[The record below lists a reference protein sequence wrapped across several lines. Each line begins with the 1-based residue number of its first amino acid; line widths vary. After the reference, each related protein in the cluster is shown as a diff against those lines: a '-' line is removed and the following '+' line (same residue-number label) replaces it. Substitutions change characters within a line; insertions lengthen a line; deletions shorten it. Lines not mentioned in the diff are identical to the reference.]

1 MVISRRRFVSGL
13 AAAASAP
20 FVRLGAGLPQ
30 GPRFTGG
37 LRHGL
42 PVPAIGWRGQS
53 AASLGLQQGTLA
65 VKDRLRPGD
74 AAASGQA
81 IPRLPATVG
90 ADLRRTF
97 RDLRR
102 HFVFE
107 YYPWYGTS
115 PWRHW
120 DQWQRVPPYD
130 IAATSMPRLG
140 PYDSRDA
147 AVIAQHARWMAEA
160 GVGAINV
167 SWWGRDTWEDRL
179 VPRIMD
185 VMRDHDIAVTF
196 HLEPYT
202 NDRAA
207 TYADDVL
214 YLLREYGE
222 RRRWDAFLLLE
233 DASGTPA
240 PVFKSFRTIVPPMG
254 QDCHGV
260 TYPVPDYVPDG
271 TWRRTTDGLRS
282 TLRADFERLTLL
294 ADVTDIGRMRAAGFD
309 GMAIYDNFIR
319 PPAWHALARDC
330 SARDLLFS
338 FNVNAGFDG
347 IALRTVEPDSCYVP
361 TPIEPAGEYDWDAA
375 EAREAA
381 ARRSEARLL
390 ESFNTTLRLQTDR
403 SLSNARRGFFLV
415 FINSFNEWH
424 EGTQFEP
431 AKDAADL
438 SPEERRA
445 DYRNPANGSYR
456 LQNLRERLRPI
467 LTAR

>member
-1 MVISRRRFVSGL
+1 MVSRRRFVSSL
-13 AAAASAP
+13 AAAAASAP
-20 FVRLGAGLPQ
+20 FLRVGAGPPLRPQ
-30 GPRFTGG
+30 FAGG
-37 LRHGL
+37 LRSSL
-42 PVPAIGWRGQS
+42 PLPAIRWRGQS
-53 AASLGLQQGTLA
+53 AVSLGLQQGTLA
-65 VKDRLRPGD
+65 VRERLRPADG
-74 AAASGQA
+74 APSGQA
-81 IPRLPATVG
+81 VPRLPATLG

-120 DQWQRVPPYD
+120 DQWERVPPYD

-140 PYDSRDA
+140 PYDSRDT
-147 AVIAQHARWMAEA
+147 AVMTQHARWIAEA

-167 SWWGRDTWEDRL
+167 SWWGRDTWEDRV
-179 VPRIMD
+179 VPRLMD

-202 NDRAA
+202 NNRAG
-207 TYADDVL
+207 TYTDDVL
-214 YLLREYGE
+214 YLMREYGE
-222 RRRWDAFLLLE
+222 RRRWDCFLLLE
-233 DASGTPA
+233 DSSGEAA

-260 TYPVPDYVPDG
+260 TYSVPDYVPDG
-271 TWRRTTDGLRS
+271 TWRRTTDGLRRI
-282 TLRADFERLTLL
+282 LRDDFERVTLL
-294 ADVTDIGRMRAAGFD
+294 ADVTDLGRMRAAGFD
-309 GMAIYDNFIR
+309 GMAIYDNFVR
-319 PPAWHALARDC
+319 PSTWHSLARAC
-330 SARDLLFS
+330 AERDLLFS

-347 IALRTVEPDSCYVP
+347 IALRTIEPDSCYVP
-361 TPIEPAGEYDWDAA
+361 TPIEPAGEYDWD
-375 EAREAA
+375 ETTAREAA
-381 ARRSEARLL
+381 ARKSEARLL
-390 ESFNTTLRLQTDR
+390 ESFNTTLRLQTDPV
-403 SLSNARRGFFLV
+403 LSNARKGFLLA

-431 AKDAADL
+431 GKDYASL
-438 SPEERRA
+438 SPEERRF

-467 LTAR
+467 FTG

>member
-1 MVISRRRFVSGL
+1 MVISRRRFLSGL
-13 AAAASAP
+13 GAAAASAP
-20 FVRLGAGLPQ
+20 FIRRGSAPVPVSGFAAGL
-30 GPRFTGG
+30 R
-37 LRHGL
+37 RSL
-42 PVPAIGWRGQS
+42 PAPAIRWRGQS
-53 AASLGLQQGTLA
+53 AVSLGLQQGTLA
-65 VKDRLRPGD
+65 GGDRSRPVG
-74 AAASGQA
+74 AETSGQA
-81 IPRLPATVG
+81 VPRLPLTIG
-90 ADLRRTF
+90 ADLRGTF
-97 RDLRR
+97 ADLRR

-107 YYPWYGTS
+107 YYPWYGTN

-120 DQWQRVPPYD
+120 DQWERVPPFD

-167 SWWGRDTWEDRL
+167 SWWGRDSWEDRL

-202 NDRAA
+202 TDRAGA
-207 TYADDVL
+207 YAADVL
-214 YLLREYGE
+214 YLLREYGDK
-222 RRRWDAFLLLE
+222 RRWDAFLLLE
-233 DASGTPA
+233 DASGREA

-260 TYPVPDYVPDG
+260 TYSVPDYVPDG

-309 GMAIYDNFIR
+309 GMALYDNFIR
-319 PPAWHALARDC
+319 PSAWHSLARAC
-330 SARDLLFS
+330 SDRDLLFS

-347 IALRTVEPDSCYVP
+347 IALRTVEPDSCYSP
-361 TPIEPAGEYDWDAA
+361 TPVEPAGEYEWDEGA
-375 EAREAA
+375 AREAA
-381 ARRSEARLL
+381 ARKSESRLL
-390 ESFNTTLRLQTDR
+390 ESFNTTLRLQTEPA
-403 SLSNARRGFFLV
+403 LANARRGFFLV

-431 AKDAADL
+431 AKDFADL
-438 SPEERRA
+438 SPEERRY

-467 LTAR
+467 LTG